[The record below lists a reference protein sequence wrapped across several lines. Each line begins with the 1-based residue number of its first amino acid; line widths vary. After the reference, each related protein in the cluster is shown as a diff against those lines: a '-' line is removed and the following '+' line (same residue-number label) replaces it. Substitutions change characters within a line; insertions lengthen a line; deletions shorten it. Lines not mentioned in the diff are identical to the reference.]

1 MIGLLN
7 CTVVALVTVA
17 ADTATSYSTGP
28 RGHAT
33 SGPPMNAL
41 VDGKY
46 KLVTRKCTPS
56 PKDTTDGSP
65 DHISFGRL
73 FGSPTRS
80 VNVRPPFAEYPT
92 PVAEAASCPDNSGR
106 GTDHEDDH
114 AGDDEPTR
122 ATHDDPLVRAARNRV
137 TQASPRM
144 FRYPIADGASPSIPG
159 ASNADRSRVFRELSV
174 RFRHHL

>member
-17 ADTATSYSTGP
+17 ADTATWYSTGP

-41 VDGKY
+41 VDGKC
-46 KLVTRKCTPS
+46 KLVTGKCP
-56 PKDTTDGSP
+56 PPPNATTDAPAGPCSLRQP
-65 DHISFGRL
+65 TLLDGWSVER
-73 FGSPTRS
+73 PPRRRTRS
-80 VNVRPPFAEYPT
+80 AGRT
-92 PVAEAASCPDNSGR
+92 DNCGR

-114 AGDDEPTR
+114 DDDDEPTR

-137 TQASPRM
+137 TQASDP
-144 FRYPIADGASPSIPG
+144 
-159 ASNADRSRVFRELSV
+159 
-174 RFRHHL
+174 